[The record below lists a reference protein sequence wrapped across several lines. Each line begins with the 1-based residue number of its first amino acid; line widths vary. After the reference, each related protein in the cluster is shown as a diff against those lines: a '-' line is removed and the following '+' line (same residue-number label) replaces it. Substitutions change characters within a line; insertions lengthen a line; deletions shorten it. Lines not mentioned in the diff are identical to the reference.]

1 MSRYNITF
9 LAESVDIRANGNSSD
24 ELNVDAFG
32 VTLDEVL
39 DNFHYEMIL
48 DYLLLKGDDFSVR
61 SEEVLDRLSESD
73 IQEYLEDKGYTVEQ
87 E

>member
-9 LAESVDIRANGNSSD
+9 LAESVQVGSPSSD
-24 ELNVDAFG
+24 QVSVDAFE
-32 VTLDEVL
+32 VKLDEIL
-39 DNFHYEMIL
+39 DSFHYERIL

-61 SEEVLDRLSESD
+61 SEEVLDYISESE